1 MADLTD
7 SQRAELKNKVC
18 DILEI
23 DPAEVNDDA
32 RFEDLGADSML
43 ALEILALLD
52 REYGLNLDNSVL
64 ADMETMNGIYSIV
77 ERHN

>member
-23 DPAEVNDDA
+23 DPAEVSDDA

-64 ADMETMNGIYSIV
+64 ADMETINGIYSIV

>member
-23 DPAEVNDDA
+23 DPAEVSDDA

>member
-23 DPAEVNDDA
+23 DPTEVNDDA

>member
-7 SQRAELKNKVC
+7 TQRAELKNKVC
-18 DILEI
+18 DVLEI

>member
-7 SQRAELKNKVC
+7 YQRAELKNKVC

-23 DPAEVNDDA
+23 DPAEVSDDA

>member
-7 SQRAELKNKVC
+7 PQRAELKNKVC

>member
-18 DILEI
+18 DVLEI